1 MDMHGARLPQRDF
14 KLSGSGYY
22 LGIFAIGILL
32 AGLISKVIHA
42 VLPGY
47 PLIAVGLS
55 LFAAIIVVPASI
67 FRGGGDPSEHIS
79 RVILDRA

>member
-1 MDMHGARLPQRDF
+1 MDINGVGLLRQDF
-14 KLSGSGYY
+14 KLSGSRYY
-22 LGIFAIGILL
+22 LGIFTIGILL

-67 FRGGGDPSEHIS
+67 FRG
-79 RVILDRA
+79 